1 MDVNKKT
8 IELPVR
14 IQSIIEEMNNKNI
27 RPEIRTNYLFQL
39 KDIRDTLTVEIE
51 NFEKSIKR

>member
-1 MDVNKKT
+1 MNSKT

-14 IQSIIEEMNNKNI
+14 IQNIIEEMNNKSV

-39 KDIRDTLTVEIE
+39 KDIRDTLTAEIE

>member
-1 MDVNKKT
+1 MDVSKKT